1 MQRQVVPVYRVLL
14 LATCTA
20 NYVSLRMETFLPLT
34 VRKNAESLKGTGQR
48 SWYSDGLRVGRTRN
62 CASSI
67 DGATDLSVAGYG
79 AHSPY
84 YSNETGQIPRG
95 ETAEL

>member
-1 MQRQVVPVYRVLL
+1 MQQQVVPVYRVLL
-14 LATCTA
+14 LATCIA
-20 NYVSLRMETFLPLT
+20 NYVSLRMETFLSLT
-34 VRKNAESLKGTGQR
+34 VRNNAESLKRTGQR
-48 SWYSDGLRVGRTRN
+48 SWYSDGLGN
-62 CASSI
+62 CAPRI